1 MDTHIEPKPAPRLW
15 PGVALVLTQWFVRFG
30 LPLFSTEFMMVS
42 ILGSV
47 ALGLAI
53 LIWWLFFSRAG
64 SWTLRL
70 GALAVA
76 IGVMMITRP
85 FLHMSISNGMMGMM
99 FYIFAIPAV
108 SLALVAWA
116 VLLAPRLTSPASR
129 WTSLAAATAVACAV
143 FLALRTDGIT
153 GEGTSQFAWRWVPSA
168 EEKLLASSAAALPP
182 TAPPPSAAPEASA
195 ATPEPAPAKETK
207 QAEEVA
213 TPPPPPAPAV
223 WPGFRG
229 PGRNGIAASLP
240 LIQTDWA
247 SNPPVEV
254 WRKPIGPAW
263 SSFAVQGDRI
273 YTQEQRGENE
283 TVACY
288 DVRTGAPVWAYQDA
302 ARFWESNAGAGPR
315 GTPTLHNGRVYTVG
329 GTGIVN
335 VLDARTGA
343 RIWRRNAVS
352 DTGVTI
358 PGWGISS
365 SPLVYQDL
373 VIVAASS
380 RLAAYA
386 AADGKPRWFGPEN
399 KGVSYSSPQLMR
411 IGGTEDHIVFLAD
424 QAVIG
429 LSPKDGKQLWSHPL
443 DGFKSL
449 QPALAAPDGGS
460 PDILV
465 AAGGDGTGG
474 GTRRLSIA
482 GSASTPW
489 TATERWASNGLKP
502 YYSDFVVHNGHAYG
516 FDGHILSCIDLADGK
531 RKWKGGRYGH
541 GQMILLPGQNLL
553 LVLSEEGEIALV
565 EAMPA
570 GYKEVARRPA
580 IEGKT
585 WNHPVFAGDTLL
597 VRNGQEMA
605 AFRFQTRE
613 PVARLLHTALFNTL
627 K

>member
-1 MDTHIEPKPAPRLW
+1 MDTHIEVKPAPRLW
-15 PGVALVLTQWFVRFG
+15 PGIALVLAQWFVRFG
-30 LPLFSTEFMMVS
+30 LPLFSPEFMMVS
-42 ILGSV
+42 VLGSV
-47 ALGLAI
+47 AIGLAI
-53 LIWWLFFSRAG
+53 VIWWLFFSRAG

-70 GALAVA
+70 GVLALV
-76 IGVMMITRP
+76 IGVMMITKP
-85 FLHMSISNGMMGMM
+85 FLHMSISNGMMGLM
-99 FYIFAIPAV
+99 FFIFAIPAV

-129 WTSLAAATAVACAV
+129 WSSLAAATAVACAV

-168 EEKLLASSAAALPP
+168 EEKLLASSAATLPP
-182 TAPPPSAAPEASA
+182 
-195 ATPEPAPAKETK
+195 PA
-207 QAEEVA
+207 
-213 TPPPPPAPAV
+213 PPAPAV
-223 WPGFRG
+223 APAIPESVPATQPKQEEAPHPPPAIWPGFRG

-240 LIQTDWA
+240 LIQTDWT
-247 SNPPVEV
+247 SSPPTEV

-263 SSFAVQGDRI
+263 SSFAMQGDRI

-283 TVACY
+283 TVASY
-288 DVRTGAPVWAYQDA
+288 DVRTGAPVWAHQDA

-373 VIVAASS
+373 VIVAASG

-386 AADGKPRWFGPEN
+386 AADGKPRWMGPNSE
-399 KGVSYSSPQLMR
+399 GVSYSSPQLMR
-411 IGGTEDHIVFLAD
+411 MGGGEDHVVFLAD
-424 QAVIG
+424 NAVIG

-449 QPALAAPDGGS
+449 QPALVAPDGGS
-460 PDILV
+460 SDILV

-474 GTRRLSIA
+474 GTHRLAIA
-482 GSASTPW
+482 GSASPAQW
-489 TATERWASNGLKP
+489 TATERWVSNGLKP

-565 EAMPA
+565 EALPT

-585 WNHPVFAGDTLL
+585 WNHPVLAGNTLL

-605 AFRFQTRE
+605 AFRFTTRE
-613 PVARLLHTALFNTL
+613 TMARLLHTALFNTP